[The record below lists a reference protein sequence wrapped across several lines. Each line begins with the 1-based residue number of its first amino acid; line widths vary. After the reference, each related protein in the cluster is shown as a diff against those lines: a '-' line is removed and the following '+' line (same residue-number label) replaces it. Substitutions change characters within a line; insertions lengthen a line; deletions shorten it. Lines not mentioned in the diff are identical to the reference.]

1 MSEDM
6 NVDILNEDGSLKS
19 KEEFLEEMEA
29 LYDAIE
35 QEVDESAL
43 LTEDDCIG
51 SNEVV
56 DILSFKERVIWLTGE
71 IVGASERNYGTSREI
86 IEKIITWNI
95 QDKGVNVEDRRPI
108 HILIN
113 SEGGDMMEAL
123 AIIDAIKGSKT
134 PVYTHV
140 IGEAYSAAFLI
151 TLCGKKRFGT
161 ENSTYLFHE
170 GMAGFMGDAHKLNQ
184 AVQFYK
190 NTLLRKTRK
199 IILDNSK
206 ISEDAYEEHIKD
218 DWFFDANEAAKL
230 GVIDDIN
237 GGIFEWI

>member
-1 MSEDM
+1 MNEDM

-19 KEEFLEEMEA
+19 KEDFLKEMEA

-35 QEVDESAL
+35 EEVEEPL
-43 LTEDDCIG
+43 LTEEDCVG
-51 SNEVV
+51 SNEVI
-56 DILSFKERVIWLTGE
+56 DILSFKERIIWLTGE
-71 IVGASERNYGTSREI
+71 IVGATDRTYGTSREI
-86 IEKIITWNI
+86 IEKILAWNI
-95 QDKGVNVEDRRPI
+95 QDRSVNAEDRKPI

-123 AIIDAIKGSKT
+123 AIIDAIQSSKT

-161 ENSTYLFHE
+161 RNSTYLFHE
-170 GMAGFMGDAHKLNQ
+170 GMAGFVGDAHKLNQ

-190 NTLLRKTRK
+190 NTLLKKTRK

-206 ISEDAYEEHIKD
+206 ISEEAYEEHIKD
-218 DWFFDANEAAKL
+218 DWFFDSNEAVKL
-230 GVIDDIN
+230 GVIDDVN